1 MITRRILMLGAAAA
15 PFATQAFGTQAFA
28 QGWPS
33 GPVRFVV
40 PFPPGGSVD
49 ATARMVQTALQAK
62 LGQTFTVENRSGASG
77 TAGTALVVKSAPD
90 GNTWL
95 FVFDTHSVNPSLMQL
110 PFDIEKDLDPVLLI
124 GTAPY
129 ALAAN
134 AERPWKTLADV
145 IAAAMAKP
153 DSVSY
158 ASVGTGS
165 IGHLAMTLLAKKA
178 GVKLVHVPYRGGGP
192 AMNDAIAG
200 HVDMI
205 CGSVALITPQLAG
218 GKIRPIVQTGKT
230 RVAALKDTQTAMEA
244 GIPDLVAEAWW
255 GVFAPAG
262 TPKPIIDK
270 FVAEASAALRE
281 PQISKRLA
289 ETQQMT
295 VLLGGPEE
303 LRKYSAEQGRVW
315 GAVVKEHGIKG
326 EM

>member
-1 MITRRILMLGAAAA
+1 ML
-15 PFATQAFGTQAFA
+15 F
-28 QGWPS
+28 
-33 GPVRFVV
+33 R
-40 PFPPGGSVD
+40 
-49 ATARMVQTALQAK
+49 
-62 LGQTFTVENRSGASG
+62 
-77 TAGTALVVKSAPD
+77 
-90 GNTWL
+90 
-95 FVFDTHSVNPSLMQL
+95 SLMQL
-110 PFDIEKDLDPVLLI
+110 SFDIEKDLDPVLLI

-145 IAAAMAKP
+145 IAAAKAKP
-153 DSVSY
+153 DSISY

-230 RVAALKDTQTAMEA
+230 RVPALKDTQTAMEA

-262 TPKPIIDK
+262 TPKPLIDK
-270 FVAEASAALRE
+270 FVTEASAALRE
-281 PQISKRLA
+281 ETISKRLA

-295 VLLGGPEE
+295 VVLGGPEE